1 MSRKSAADAK
11 RSRFR
16 RPRLARRARVHM
28 NVVGRVERGIYNP
41 TVIVL
46 GAIADAL
53 GVPLVEA
60 PKAPEGIG
68 PSRISAT
75 R

>member
-1 MSRKSAADAK
+1 
-11 RSRFR
+11 
-16 RPRLARRARVHM
+16 M